1 MHVCRCRRYIYMGL
15 FAVLG
20 AADEGLLLWW
30 LEQALVSVSTI
41 GTQDDMSDEQLAE
54 AAKAELAAWFG
65 EQHTATWELLRI
77 YRIPFAQ
84 PNQAR
89 NVCNASVPLE
99 GGTTK
104 P

>member
-1 MHVCRCRRYIYMGL
+1 M
-15 FAVLG
+15 
-20 AADEGLLLWW
+20 
-30 LEQALVSVSTI
+30 SVSTI

-65 EQHTATWELLRI
+65 AEHTATWELLRI

-89 NVCNASVPLE
+89 SDPPCPPLQCPSVLDCAPWAVFGAPACGAQALLAC
-99 GGTTK
+99 
-104 P
+104 